1 MLFNPWTS
9 SMAAILY
16 SVYVYHNLDSYQ
28 LDLLS
33 CASTSLMCVNMAKS
47 NSSAIAEIL
56 RRSRPFVYGIGVRR
70 CQAKNRRTD
79 SIKCE
84 QHSAWC
90 FCCSMNFLLFFFF
103 FLLGLMHNIRSHR
116 IICFAFRPY
125 LSITKDF
132 VDLFEAF
139 EVFPFRML
147 FRLIVV
153 FSLPSSN
160 SGILVYPTKWLVNN
174 CALMTYQTLI

>member
-1 MLFNPWTS
+1 
-9 SMAAILY
+9 
-16 SVYVYHNLDSYQ
+16 
-28 LDLLS
+28 
-33 CASTSLMCVNMAKS
+33 
-47 NSSAIAEIL
+47 
-56 RRSRPFVYGIGVRR
+56 
-70 CQAKNRRTD
+70 
-79 SIKCE
+79 
-84 QHSAWC
+84 
-90 FCCSMNFLLFFFF
+90 
-103 FLLGLMHNIRSHR
+103 MHNIRSHR

-174 CALMTYQTLI
+174 CALMTYQSLI